1 MKVVENIYY
10 LRYNST
16 PDLTGK
22 SMKTIEIPRKFKKIN
37 GNWLD
42 EKCSILIQW
51 EGIYHSINGVGT
63 TIRK

>member
-1 MKVVENIYY
+1 M
-10 LRYNST
+10 R
-16 PDLTGK
+16 
-22 SMKTIEIPRKFKKIN
+22 TIEIPRKFKKYS

-63 TIRK
+63 TVYQEIKKNKATFSLFVSYAKNLF